1 MHDKNNF
8 IPITNRF
15 AFADVFSSD
24 MKLAADFIS
33 VLIGREVSK
42 VVLAEKEKQENIT
55 SFNRGVRF
63 DVYLKDE
70 EGRSFDL
77 ELQLYQEKY
86 IKKRSRYYHSMISAY
101 SLLKGDQIKDLKDSY
116 VIFIFPDR
124 DPLGKGETVY
134 EIRSRLKDGSEYD
147 DGVYTYLFN
156 FSDNRKKTNNEQIEE
171 LAEYFY
177 NGVVVEK
184 SLSGRIE
191 EIIEQFNR
199 QENWRSTMMTLEQE
213 MKMVEARGREEGK
226 AEGLA
231 EGREL
236 GLVEGKAEGIK
247 GIIVHMLKLGK
258 DADFIAENTGI
269 DRKTI
274 DEIAEEFSRQKK

>member
-1 MHDKNNF
+1 
-8 IPITNRF
+8 
-15 AFADVFSSD
+15 
-24 MKLAADFIS
+24 
-33 VLIGREVSK
+33 
-42 VVLAEKEKQENIT
+42 
-55 SFNRGVRF
+55 
-63 DVYLKDE
+63 
-70 EGRSFDL
+70 
-77 ELQLYQEKY
+77 
-86 IKKRSRYYHSMISAY
+86 MISAY

-116 VIFIFPDR
+116 VIFIFPDH

-156 FSDNRKKTNNEQIEE
+156 FSNNRKKTDNEQIEE

-199 QENWRSTMMTLEQE
+199 QESWRSTMMTLEQE
-213 MKMVEARGREEGK
+213 MKMVEARGREEG
-226 AEGLA
+226 LA

-236 GLVEGKAEGIK
+236 GLVEGRAEGLVEGKAEGIK

-258 DADFIAENTGI
+258 DADFIADNTGV

-274 DEIAEEFSRQKK
+274 DEIIIETRNR